1 MNKAKS
7 FCYLYVFRYL
17 CQQKQS
23 LYKMRCPNC
32 NTEINEKAN
41 HCPHCGTPI
50 PRKEDEPTLGRGIVT
65 FIIIGTFSLVGFG
78 FFYYGQHK

>member
-1 MNKAKS
+1 
-7 FCYLYVFRYL
+7 
-17 CQQKQS
+17 
-23 LYKMRCPNC
+23 MRCPNC
-32 NTEINEKAN
+32 NTEINENAN

-78 FFYYGQHK
+78 FSITANTKMIQNILKQQLNPTPI

>member
-1 MNKAKS
+1 
-7 FCYLYVFRYL
+7 
-17 CQQKQS
+17 
-23 LYKMRCPNC
+23 MRCPNC
-32 NTEINEKAN
+32 NTEIDENAN

-78 FFYYGQHK
+78 FFYYGQHKMIQNILKLQLNPTPI